1 MRVPFWP
8 CRSAAEFFTERSD
21 LLDVSVVRSNGGWD
35 VVLRIDGTYT
45 YEEDAVAAADG
56 MRDMVKMIP
65 DIAWKTYGAWGRWG
79 RRVK

>member
-1 MRVPFWP
+1 M
-8 CRSAAEFFTERSD
+8 
-21 LLDVSVVRSNGGWD
+21 RSNGGWD